1 MKSIKQA
8 EQIKEGT
15 EYEIRVN
22 GATIYQ
28 GIAESDTD
36 ATETLKAYWLRYRN
50 RIADNLKFEV
60 VAL

>member
-1 MKSIKQA
+1 MKA
-8 EQIKEGT
+8 EQITEGT
-15 EYEIRVN
+15 EYEIKVN

-36 ATETLKAYWLRYRN
+36 AAETLKAYWLRYKTIRPAN
-50 RIADNLKFEV
+50 EYKFEI